1 MCGKCMPTP
10 AHIRGGGCPSW
21 RTAWARPAWPSM
33 HMNYSLATGVTVTQK
48 DIRMLQ
54 LGKSA
59 VCAGIRTLLEAAG
72 LTPEA
77 LTELSVAGGFGTY
90 LDIRNAAAIGLYPAE
105 LEGKTRVLGNAAL
118 AGAAMLLLAEPYVQ
132 KSCALAQQ
140 AETVDL
146 STSAAF
152 MAHYVDCMEF

>member
-1 MCGKCMPTP
+1 
-10 AHIRGGGCPSW
+10 
-21 RTAWARPAWPSM
+21 M
-33 HMNYSLATGVTVTQK
+33 HMNYSLATGGTVTQK

-59 VCAGIRTLLEAAG
+59 VCAGIRTLLETAG

-105 LEGKTRVLGNAAL
+105 LEDKTKVLGNAAL

-140 AETVDL
+140 AEAVDL
-146 STSAAF
+146 STSAVF

>member
-1 MCGKCMPTP
+1 MAPT
-10 AHIRGGGCPSW
+10 GSW
-21 RTAWARPAWPSM
+21 RCGTA
-33 HMNYSLATGVTVTQK
+33 
-48 DIRMLQ
+48 
-54 LGKSA
+54 A

-146 STSAAF
+146 STSAVF